1 MLNALIQ
8 DETSYFSQLH
18 GWGVFLLKLST
29 LFALGLILTFVILY
43 GLRSLIRLM
52 ERNSSP
58 WAGLVLNALFKPVIA
73 EIWFWILLGW
83 IRLSVTF
90 FKLSFSLS
98 WMDYVFELS
107 ILLGCVWFCV
117 GLIGRI
123 CDRWLAQYQA
133 SEEASSGELSLDPT
147 SILVI
152 RRIGLI
158 GVSLIAVLIGLG
170 ILNIPLSG
178 LLTFGGISGAAL
190 AFASQSMIANFF
202 GGLFIYFDRP
212 FVIGDWISSP
222 EKNLEGH
229 VEHIGWRLTL
239 IRSLDKRPIYVPNS
253 VFTSTIIVNPSRMT
267 YRRMN
272 QNITIEYEHAEKM
285 PQIME
290 KVREI
295 LREESK
301 IEKNQIVVSLVQEGA
316 LNNSGITFNFSAF
329 TKVTESVKFKLM
341 QDRILLQIE
350 AMIRELG
357 AKISTLTE

>member
-1 MLNALIQ
+1 
-8 DETSYFSQLH
+8 
-18 GWGVFLLKLST
+18 
-29 LFALGLILTFVILY
+29 
-43 GLRSLIRLM
+43 
-52 ERNSSP
+52 
-58 WAGLVLNALFKPVIA
+58 
-73 EIWFWILLGW
+73 
-83 IRLSVTF
+83 
-90 FKLSFSLS
+90 
-98 WMDYVFELS
+98 MDYVFELS